1 MSSDQQPPSGSQGPH
16 PQRGPHGWEPLPQGE
31 YDSDTTAF
39 VRLPDNLLDP
49 SAVPPGADPLAAPG
63 GHGYVPPSLTPESGA
78 SGSQGRSG
86 GRGSDPSAPD
96 DPRATGQWTMPF
108 ADTGAGQGGGWGDAG
123 GAAAQGQWSVP
134 IAPDD
139 PVGESGEYL
148 VEGRARPAAPYGGG
162 RSAPDPQ
169 WYGQGGPEGEQG
181 PTGLTQQW
189 TFPPAGEQLP
199 DSAVQSTP
207 PSHSAGPGAQ
217 DTRGGHGRQGDW
229 NAQAAPT
236 GQWSVP
242 TAGTPGT
249 DESGTYRL
257 DESTPARPQSS
268 GGDTGSSPWQQSGS
282 GTAVG
287 RDTGTRGTSGGSTGT
302 TSGGWTTE
310 RQPSGGP
317 EQPRSARGGTGRR
330 KLATGPGGA
339 AAEARGEAADA
350 DTRGVRPRES
360 GPWPTPAGGTEL
372 PGRAGGETRR
382 KSGSGSGA
390 AEEPAGDPSPAEPGG
405 RQERQE
411 RTDGT
416 GATGASSYAGTDT
429 APRPAPR
436 PAAPRPP
443 DGGSLPGRAA
453 EDVIN
458 RLTGSMPSAA
468 NGFVTAPGVGAPAS
482 GNGTSNGAAP
492 AGTDD
497 GATQEGATQGGTTPG
512 GTGSGRRSGRGARH
526 GNGARP
532 GTDDGT
538 GKGTVS
544 APGDTG
550 GEAPGRA
557 AHRPATPAAPAR
569 DEAATPARDEAATP
583 ARHEAATPARHEA
596 ATPAGHEAATPAGH
610 EAAQAPAGHEAAEA
624 RARDEAEATSAQ
636 DDAVDEH
643 SEHPH
648 ASYVLS
654 VNGTDRPVT
663 DAWIGESLLY
673 VLRERLGLAGAKD
686 GCSQGE
692 CGACSVQVDGR
703 LVASCLVPAAT
714 AAGSEVRTVE
724 GLAADGVP
732 SDVQRA
738 LASSGAVQCGFCVP
752 GLAMT
757 VHDLLEGNH
766 APTELET
773 RQAIC
778 GNLCRCSGYRG
789 ILDAVRE
796 VVESRVDP
804 ADAEEDGEDTP
815 RIPQQAGPYDGN
827 GSAGGPA

>member
-1 MSSDQQPPSGSQGPH
+1 MSSDQQPPSGSQGSH

-63 GHGYVPPSLTPESGA
+63 HGYVPPPLTPESGA
-78 SGSQGRSG
+78 SGAHGPAG
-86 GRGSDPSAPD
+86 GHGANPSASD

-108 ADTGAGQGGGWGDAG
+108 ADTHGGQGGWGDAG
-123 GAAAQGQWSVP
+123 GAAAGQWSVP

-148 VEGRARPAAPYGGG
+148 VEGRSRPSAPYGGPP
-162 RSAPDPQ
+162 APDPQ
-169 WYGQGGPEGEQG
+169 WYGQGGPESGQG

-189 TFPPAGEQLP
+189 NFPPAGEQLP

-207 PSHSAGPGAQ
+207 PPHSAGPGAH
-217 DTRGGHGRQGDW
+217 DTRGGQGQQGDW
-229 NAQAAPT
+229 HAPAAPT

-242 TAGTPGT
+242 TTDVPGT

-257 DESTPARPQSS
+257 DGNAPAGPRPT

-287 RDTGTRGTSGGSTGT
+287 HDTGTRGPSAPSAGS

-310 RQPSGGP
+310 QRPAGGP
-317 EQPRSARGGTGRR
+317 EQPRPARGGTGRR
-330 KLATGPGGA
+330 KLAGGPGGA
-339 AAEARGEAADA
+339 ATDGRGEAQEQAQAQETDG
-350 DTRGVRPRES
+350 RGGWQRAS
-360 GPWPTPAGGTEL
+360 GPWPTPSGGTEL

-382 KSGSGSGA
+382 KIGNGSGA
-390 AEEPAGDPSPAEPGG
+390 ADEPAGDPAPAEQGG
-405 RQERQE
+405 RQER
-411 RTDGT
+411 TDDPGT
-416 GATGASSYAGTDT
+416 PGDTGSAPAASYGATDA
-429 APRPAPR
+429 APR

-458 RLTGSMPSAA
+458 RLTGSVSAA
-468 NGFVTAPGVGAPAS
+468 AGGFVTAPGVGAPTSAN
-482 GNGTSNGAAP
+482 GRPGTSTPRNGASPNGASPNGASPNGAANGTAP
-492 AGTDD
+492 APADDAAPSGT
-497 GATQEGATQGGTTPG
+497 
-512 GTGSGRRSGRGARH
+512 
-526 GNGARP
+526 RP
-532 GTDDGT
+532 SVT
-538 GKGTVS
+538 
-544 APGDTG
+544 
-550 GEAPGRA
+550 GRA
-557 AHRPATPAAPAR
+557 APGPTAGRPAPAAPAPTEQG
-569 DEAATPARDEAATP
+569 EAPEDRA
-583 ARHEAATPARHEA
+583 
-596 ATPAGHEAATPAGH
+596 
-610 EAAQAPAGHEAAEA
+610 AAEA
-624 RARDEAEATSAQ
+624 EPEQ
-636 DDAVDEH
+636 DAAADEH

-738 LASSGAVQCGFCVP
+738 LAETGAVQCGFCVP

-789 ILDAVRE
+789 VLDAVRE

-804 ADAEEDGEDTP
+804 ADAEDEDGADTP
-815 RIPQQAGPYDGN
+815 RIPHQAAPYDGD
-827 GSAGGPA
+827 AAPGGPA